1 MGRSRKKKARLI
13 TVKAAAARLDCQP
26 KTVREAFHAG
36 QIHGEQLRKLIRIYW
51 PLRYRRSRVGSG

>member
-1 MGRSRKKKARLI
+1 MARRRKKPRLL
-13 TVKAAAARLDCQP
+13 TVKAVAARLDCQP

-36 QIHGEQLRKLIRIYW
+36 EIRGEQLRKLIRIYW